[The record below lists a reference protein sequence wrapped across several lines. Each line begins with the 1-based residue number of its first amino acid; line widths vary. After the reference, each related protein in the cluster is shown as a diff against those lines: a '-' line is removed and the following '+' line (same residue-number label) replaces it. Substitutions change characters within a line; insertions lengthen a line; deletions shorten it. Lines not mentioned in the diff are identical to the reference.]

1 MVLGAVSIGEGWN
14 FDDLPDL
21 SGIDQDA
28 LRRWLENPGGPG
40 AYNGGTGAT
49 ASDLNNAYS
58 GKYKYYEQ
66 PVDDDDDTEKED
78 PRLEDYRR
86 RLEALERR
94 QQNDARLTIRSI
106 LSQFGLESL
115 ETKVWELY
123 TGNMVDV
130 SNPATLMFAL
140 REEDAYKKRF
150 AANEAR
156 RARGLPELMP
166 STYLELEDTYR
177 NVLARNGLPAGFY
190 DTYEDFE
197 KLIAGDVAPVEL
209 DNRLSQAYRVVM
221 DADPIVKQ
229 RLKEEYGIADG
240 DLLAYFIDPDRARP
254 MLTSADYRRQAQA
267 ALVMGAGQRY
277 AGMRVGREQAEQ
289 LASLGVSGAQAA
301 EGFQD
306 IAKLGELRQQ
316 FGGEESISETEFIG
330 QQFGADE
337 AARKKLVRRA
347 QARVGEFEGGGSF
360 ATTTGATS
368 YARES
373 GAGKAR

>member
-1 MVLGAVSIGEGWN
+1 MSMTSPPIGLGWN
-14 FDDLPDL
+14 LEELP
-21 SGIDQDA
+21 GTEEMDQEA
-28 LRRWLENPGGPG
+28 LGRWLANPGGPG
-40 AYNGGTGAT
+40 TYDDGTG
-49 ASDLNNAYS
+49 
-58 GKYKYYEQ
+58 GG
-66 PVDDDDDTEKED
+66 DDGGADGGEDAGEEED
-78 PRLEDYRR
+78 PRIRELRE
-86 RLEALERR
+86 RLAALETKQR
-94 QQNDARLTIRSI
+94 NDARLTIRSI

-130 SNPATLMFAL
+130 SNPTTLMFAL

-156 RARGLPELMP
+156 RARGLPELTP
-166 STYLELEDTYR
+166 GTYLDLEDTYR

-229 RLKEEYGIADG
+229 RLKEEYGIGDG

-277 AGMRVGREQAEQ
+277 AGIKVGREQAEQ
-289 LASLGVSGAQAA
+289 LATMGVSGEQAA
-301 EGFQD
+301 EGFRD
-306 IAKLGELRQQ
+306 IARLGELRQQ
-316 FGGEESISETEFIG
+316 FGGEEAITETELVG

-337 AARKKLVRRA
+337 EARKKLVRRA
-347 QARVGEFEGGGSF
+347 QTRVGEFAGGGSF

-368 YARES
+368 YARET